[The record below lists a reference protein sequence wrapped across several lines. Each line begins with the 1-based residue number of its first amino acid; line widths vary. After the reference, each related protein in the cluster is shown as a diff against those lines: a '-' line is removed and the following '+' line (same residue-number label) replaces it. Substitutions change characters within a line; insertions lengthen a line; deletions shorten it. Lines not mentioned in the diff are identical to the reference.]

1 MKLCDESRM
10 SNIHHY
16 EFPYVWTA
24 SSLGGNQ
31 ISCTAANKTLDIL
44 SETSLEHHIEQMHC
58 GDRNIHKIG
67 FELYGNDNDNDN
79 DSNNNNSNK
88 DNLLPCYQY
97 LHKIGAHFRHGLKQC
112 VNDVC
117 GIDDIFITG
126 DGPLAQ
132 MLFTNKMTHNYRE
145 QKKLENETLR
155 RKVMLGLFEKKI
167 FLNPIGTK
175 LYLSLMHQQ
184 KHLEYFYEALI
195 DVLKKETRIK
205 K

>member
-1 MKLCDESRM
+1 MELCNESRM
-10 SNIHHY
+10 SNICHFEY
-16 EFPYVWTA
+16 PYVWTA

-44 SETSLEHHIEQMHC
+44 SETSLEEHIKHMHC
-58 GDRNIHKIG
+58 ADAQIHKIG
-67 FELYGNDNDNDN
+67 FEMYD
-79 DSNNNNSNK
+79 NNSGNMNENISN

-97 LHKIGAHFRHGLKQC
+97 LHKIGAHFRHGLQEC
-112 VNDVC
+112 INDVC

-175 LYLSLMHQQ
+175 LYLSLMHTQ

-195 DVLKKETRIK
+195 DVLKQETKIRK
-205 K
+205 